1 MGDRNRLFIS
11 YSHEDTKWLE
21 AITQQLAVLQAQG
34 LVSLCDDSKLRVGEG
49 WFPQLHEMMLSA
61 RIGLLLI
68 SAPFLSSEFV
78 RRAEIPR
85 LFDQHEAGGMTIY
98 PLLVEP
104 CPWQLVEW
112 LAKLELRPLD
122 AKRRARALASF
133 DGAARKQK
141 LADVASEI
149 ATLVK
154 Q

>member
-1 MGDRNRLFIS
+1 LFIS

-21 AITQQLAVLQAQG
+21 AITEQLAVLEREG

-49 WFPQLHEMMLSA
+49 WYAQLHEMMLSA
-61 RIGLLLI
+61 RLGLLLI

-78 RRAEIPR
+78 TKEEIPK
-85 LFDQHEAGGMTIY
+85 LFGQHQANGMTIY

-104 CPWQLVEW
+104 CPWQHVAW
-112 LAKLELRPLD
+112 LAALQLRPQD
-122 AKRRARALASF
+122 AKRRARPLAAF
-133 DGAARKQK
+133 GGAARKQK

-154 Q
+154 AGT